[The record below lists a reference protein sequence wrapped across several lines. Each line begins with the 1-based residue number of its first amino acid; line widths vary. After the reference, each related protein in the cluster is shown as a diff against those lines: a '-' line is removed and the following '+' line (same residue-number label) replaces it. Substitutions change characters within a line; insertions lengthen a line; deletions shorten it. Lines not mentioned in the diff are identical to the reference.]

1 MANTGEM
8 LYASLKGFVCV
19 IKSNSNTNL
28 VSETAWQTLGY
39 LLKRKKHLLTMRV
52 LHLVFGL
59 VSSDSSGGSSNL
71 NRENRSGFVELL
83 GDIDIWCPF
92 PVTSGNSKSGLGVF
106 DSGSSTPDTGIR
118 QQPSSEE
125 PTPSGTFQ
133 HGPSTHNPQKFDFI
147 QANVDLEKALYEHF
161 LQLLN
166 DDPKNSLDVLREANI
181 VPKLLRRLMMSP
193 SSINQGPIFLL
204 LSHLLAHK
212 GNASAVDLITFGHFI
227 SGTLPEMTKR
237 EPSLTDGIELRNK
250 GLQLIHSLMYT
261 GKVLNVGFCDEL
273 VHRLGFDFVLL
284 FVTPNLHPSTLLWAI
299 RILLLLIT
307 SSPTLKNKF
316 RDGSISA
323 WCFGKTA
330 IAAQQCGGSLR
341 NSYAMLPLKRQ
352 ETRDGEDSSASGT
365 PVSGPVSVIAGGLTG
380 KSNKGLPGGW
390 ARLSWLLAQRCED
403 IRAEGTDVFPSEI
416 WLILCAMVLSQP
428 CRNVSLKMCG
438 SDQVNS

>member
-8 LYASLKGFVCV
+8 LYASLKAFVCV
-19 IKSNSNTNL
+19 VKSNAQTSL
-28 VSETAWQTLGY
+28 VSETAWQTLGF

-59 VSSDSSGGSSNL
+59 VSSDASGGNNNL

-92 PVTSGNSKSGLGVF
+92 PMSNGNTKSNLGVF
-106 DSGSSTPDTGIR
+106 DSGPSTPENGFRKQPSAEDPTVSSTSLQGLVT
-118 QQPSSEE
+118 QSV
-125 PTPSGTFQ
+125 
-133 HGPSTHNPQKFDFI
+133 QKFEFL
-147 QANVDLEKALYEHF
+147 QSNVDLEKALYEHF

-166 DDPKNSLDVLREANI
+166 DEPKASLDVLREANI
-181 VPKLLRRLMMSP
+181 VPQLLRRLTLSS

-227 SGTLPEMTKR
+227 AGMLPPLSKR
-237 EPSLTDGIELRNK
+237 ETMITDGIELRNK

-284 FVTPNLHPSTLLWAI
+284 FTTSNLHASTVLWAF

-307 SSPTLKNKF
+307 SSSTLKNKF
-316 RDGSISA
+316 RDGSHSA

-352 ETRDGEDSSASGT
+352 ETRDGDDSSASGT
-365 PVSGPVSVIAGGLTG
+365 PVSGGPVSVIAGGLSG
-380 KSNKGLPGGW
+380 KSGKGLTGGW
-390 ARLSWLLAQRCED
+390 ARLSWNLAQRCED
-403 IRAEGTDVFPSEI
+403 IRSEGTDTFPSEI
-416 WLILCAMVLSQP
+416 WLILWY
-428 CRNVSLKMCG
+428 
-438 SDQVNS
+438 